1 MLKNETMDN
10 IINHTDVN
18 ESFNLFL
25 NTFLYITESCSPMQY
40 VTNNVSNYHWITAG
54 IKVSCNCKKYLYIM
68 NKTINCN
75 NIKLHYI
82 QYWRVLQNIVRKAK
96 EMYYKELLLH
106 LEINLKC
113 RGTLLIMKL
122 VLHPSKKFTQTEFKL
137 GIKNVSTN
145 QSAKI
150 FNNYFINTVDE
161 LIIQQ
166 TNIESAMFSLR
177 ELFPY
182 EFP

>member
-1 MLKNETMDN
+1 
-10 IINHTDVN
+10 
-18 ESFNLFL
+18 
-25 NTFLYITESCSPMQY
+25 
-40 VTNNVSNYHWITAG
+40 
-54 IKVSCNCKKYLYIM
+54 
-68 NKTINCN
+68 
-75 NIKLHYI
+75 
-82 QYWRVLQNIVRKAK
+82 VLQKIVRKAK

-106 LEINLKC
+106 LEINLQC